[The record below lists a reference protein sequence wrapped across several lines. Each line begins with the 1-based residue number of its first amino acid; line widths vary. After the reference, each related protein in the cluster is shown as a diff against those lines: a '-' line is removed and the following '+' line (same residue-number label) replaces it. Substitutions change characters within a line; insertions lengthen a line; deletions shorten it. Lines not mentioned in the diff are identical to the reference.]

1 MSAALADHHDPV
13 MTDHLASGKPESAAK
28 TRTARFEEIDMTADN
43 EQVPSADAP
52 ARAASQLR
60 RGADSTSRV
69 EPGTDPVTG
78 VNGRG
83 SSVPSVLV
91 EGVVKR
97 FGATVALDG
106 AGLEVPAGMVFGLL
120 GPNGAGKTTLVRI
133 LATLLAPDAGRAE
146 VFGHDVAGE
155 PAAVRDL
162 IGLTGQFAAVDELLT
177 GRENL
182 EMFGRLFKLSRED
195 ARRRA
200 GELLERFDLAQ
211 AADRPARTYSGGMR
225 RRLDIA
231 SSLLTRPQVL
241 FLDEPT
247 TGLDPRSRNEIWAI
261 VRELRREG
269 TTILLTTQYLEE
281 ADQLA
286 DRIAVIDRG
295 KVIAE
300 GTGNELKDRVGG
312 QILEVELA
320 SAGQRDRAQALLA
333 GVGCGEPQ
341 PDERPDRLTLPA
353 PRDGLQL
360 VEEAAA
366 ELRRA
371 QIGVSDIG
379 LRRPTLDDVFLQL
392 TGAPPSE
399 DGGGPSP
406 RTRRRPRPQPP
417 EPDAPAPRRPVLR
430 LRRPPLR
437 AVRSAIT
444 DTAVVTGRN
453 LRHFIRQPDLLVF
466 STIQPVL
473 FVLLF
478 VYVFGGAIGRS
489 LPHGVAYVDF
499 LLPGVFVQ
507 SVTFGASQTA
517 VGLKEDLTRGVVD
530 RFRSMPMA
538 RSAVLAG
545 RTVADLVRNIVVIF
559 LMIAVGYLVGFRFL
573 GGIAGAVGCIA
584 VVAAFGFALSWIFA
598 VVALTVRG
606 AETAQTAGFVVI
618 FPLVFASSVFVPV
631 STFPDWLQAFATIN
645 PVTVTAD
652 AARSLA
658 LFGTTASLG
667 AAAAWIGGLLAVFIP
682 LSVWRYRQIS

>member
-1 MSAALADHHDPV
+1 MDQ
-13 MTDHLASGKPESAAK
+13 LASSIPAV
-28 TRTARFEEIDMTADN
+28 RAD
-43 EQVPSADAP
+43 
-52 ARAASQLR
+52 
-60 RGADSTSRV
+60 
-69 EPGTDPVTG
+69 
-78 VNGRG
+78 
-83 SSVPSVLV
+83 
-91 EGVVKR
+91 GVVKR

-106 AGLEVPAGMVFGLL
+106 ARLEVPAGMVFGLL

-133 LATLLAPDAGRAE
+133 LATLLAPDGGRVE
-146 VFGHDVAGE
+146 VLGHDVARE
-155 PAAVRDL
+155 PAAVREL

-200 GELLERFDLAQ
+200 GEVLERFELTQ

-231 SSLLTRPQVL
+231 SSMLTRPRVL

-247 TGLDPRSRNEIWAI
+247 TGLDPRSRNEIWAL

-269 TTILLTTQYLEE
+269 TTLLLTTQYLEE

-320 SAGQRDRAQALLA
+320 SAGQRDQAQAVLA

-353 PRDGLQL
+353 PRNGLEL

-366 ELRRA
+366 GLRRA

-392 TGAPPSE
+392 TGAPPSD
-399 DGGGPSP
+399 DGAGPSLQGE
-406 RTRRRPRPQPP
+406 RLARQRRPTRQVPV
-417 EPDAPAPRRPVLR
+417 PRRPIPR
-430 LRRPPLR
+430 LRRPSLQ
-437 AVRSAIT
+437 AVGSAIT

-453 LRHFIRQPDLLVF
+453 LRHFIRQPDLLTF
-466 STIQPVL
+466 STIQPVI

-478 VYVFGGAIGRS
+478 VYVFGGAVGRA
-489 LPHGVAYVDF
+489 LPHGITYVDF
-499 LLPGVFVQ
+499 LLPGIFVQ
-507 SVTFGASQTA
+507 SVTFRASQTA
-517 VGLKEDLTRGVVD
+517 VGLSEDLERGVVD

-538 RSAVLAG
+538 RAAVLAG
-545 RTVADLVRNIVVIF
+545 RTVADLVRNILIIG
-559 LMIAVGYLVGFRFL
+559 LMIAVGYAVGFRFH
-573 GGIAGAVGCIA
+573 GGAAGAVACI
-584 VVAAFGFALSWIFA
+584 VIVAAFGFALSWIFA
-598 VVALTVRG
+598 FVALTVRG
-606 AETAQTAGFVVI
+606 AEAAQTAGFVVI

-631 STFPDWLQAFATIN
+631 STLPHWLQAFAKIS

-658 LFGTTASLG
+658 LFGTPASLG
-667 AAAAWIGGLLAVFIP
+667 QAIAWIGGLLAVFIP
-682 LSVWRYRQIS
+682 LSVWRYRRMN